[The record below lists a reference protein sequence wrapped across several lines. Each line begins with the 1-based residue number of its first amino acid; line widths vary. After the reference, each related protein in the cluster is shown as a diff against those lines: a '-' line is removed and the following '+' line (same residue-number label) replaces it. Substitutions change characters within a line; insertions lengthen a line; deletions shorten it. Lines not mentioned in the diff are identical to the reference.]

1 MSQSH
6 PDSTTRAESTSAVKT
21 TDADV
26 PKATEYRYRT
36 QPTVRPV
43 VAKLLLVLFAGF
55 LVSLVLMGNPEL
67 FGNPDLTQIV
77 LWVVLFV
84 TTVIALRLLYRVL
97 ILHRTTYTVGDD
109 ALRREFELFYRHVS
123 RELPYDHLWGHEL
136 SRSRVQ
142 ALLRCGTLRFL
153 TGGNHRGLGFFE
165 FEHVSEPETLRA
177 EIREALQ
184 EHASDA
190 QP

>member
-6 PDSTTRAESTSAVKT
+6 PDSTTQAESTSAVKT

-26 PKATEYRYRT
+26 SEASAYRYRT

-43 VAKLLLVLFAGF
+43 LAQLLLVLLAGV
-55 LVSLVLMGNPEL
+55 LVSLVLMGNPDL
-67 FGNPDLTQIV
+67 LGNPDLTQIL

-84 TTVIALRLLYRVL
+84 TTVVVLRLFYHIL

-142 ALLRCGTLRFL
+142 AVLRCGTLRFL

-165 FEHVSEPETLRA
+165 FEHVAEPEPLRA

-184 EHASDA
+184 EHESDA
-190 QP
+190 GP